1 MICDI
6 GSINGSYSVT
16 HKSLGF
22 PQLSTHGLGIDI
34 SICGFTWRRSI
45 DFLLPLV
52 LLSHWWED
60 SAVWDLCA
68 ARAGS
73 DSRPDRAASE
83 MRGVCQMRMEWP
95 WHGALM
101 ILGTRALTT
110 GHWPAQWSGEK
121 TNYPGYFHRSSCLC
135 VYWLWHWFKYVKSD
149 TIQGVFLQWIEKWY
163 DLCVSP
169 GKGKVWHCSLQGWH
183 RSRPCT
189 AWGPSPETRTPGWG
203 TCPCAR
209 CREESLKIQNYQEN
223 VNMFVLAILCSE
235 KSVGCQHQ
243 YRPNTR
249 STISSCYLLKIS
261 QLITMRIVKNHF

>member
-34 SICGFTWRRSI
+34 SICGFTWRLCI
-45 DFLLPLV
+45 DFLLPSV

-83 MRGVCQMRMEWP
+83 IWRVCQMRMEWP
-95 WHGALM
+95 WHITLM

-110 GHWPAQWSGEK
+110 DHWPAQWSGEK
-121 TNYPGYFHRSSCLC
+121 TNYPGYFQRSSLVWYILIVTQVQLC
-135 VYWLWHWFKYVKSD
+135 KSD
-149 TIQGVFLQWIEKWY
+149 TIQGVFVQWIEKWFMC
-163 DLCVSP
+163 LT
-169 GKGKVWHCSLQGWH
+169 W
-183 RSRPCT
+183 
-189 AWGPSPETRTPGWG
+189 
-203 TCPCAR
+203 
-209 CREESLKIQNYQEN
+209 
-223 VNMFVLAILCSE
+223 
-235 KSVGCQHQ
+235 
-243 YRPNTR
+243 
-249 STISSCYLLKIS
+249 
-261 QLITMRIVKNHF
+261 